1 MESKIISTGYTG
13 KIKTGSQKPK
23 KKFDTPKPKVSNLE
37 TLEKKPRKRKDDI
50 KQPKTFEKWNK
61 ENFLKEPPKDTMW
74 IHSIEQD
81 ISKKKE
87 QLSWRKV
94 TKKSQRSFS
103 KNKEREYLSSKPR
116 FDKDTEV
123 GRGPFSN
130 TFEKKSYIESNEKWS
145 SWDPKSKKPGTGFEK
160 SKTGYKGVWAPWDR
174 SAEPKKSTRTWD
186 DDSKKST
193 KTYDEKPKK
202 SFPKPSFEKKI
213 EKSIPTK
220 SVYIAPKP
228 TWEKETDTRDKKKIK
243 DPTK

>member
-1 MESKIISTGYTG
+1 METKIISTEYTG
-13 KIKTGSQKPK
+13 KIKTGSPKPK
-23 KKFDTPKPKVSNLE
+23 KKYDTPKPKISTPE
-37 TLEKKPRKRKDDI
+37 SMEKKPRKRKDDI

-61 ENFLKEPPKDTMW
+61 ETFTKDPIW
-74 IHSIEQD
+74 AHQREQN
-81 ISKKKE
+81 ISEKKE

-116 FDKDTEV
+116 FEKDTEV
-123 GRGPFSN
+123 GRGSFSN
-130 TFEKKSYIESNEKWS
+130 TFEKKTYGEPNEKWS
-145 SWDPKSKKPGTGFEK
+145 GWNPKSKKPDTGFEK
-160 SKTGYKGVWAPWDR
+160 SKTGYKGVWALWDR

-186 DDSKKST
+186 DDSKKSR
-193 KTYDEKPKK
+193 KTYDEKSKK